1 MTNRIQ
7 DWGFLTLLF
16 DKGMYYWSN
25 LIRFKSDWV
34 NMLENWPCDQVTW
47 SFFQVSS
54 RINLTTTSTTNTT
67 PSGVATSLHFSVF
80 FFFLRKWTMC
90 IAILGGGR
98 FFVLRNSLSRVNNG
112 VSFLFMIEKLLKK
125 TDHIYY
131 FVKHVEF

>member
-1 MTNRIQ
+1 
-7 DWGFLTLLF
+7 
-16 DKGMYYWSN
+16 
-25 LIRFKSDWV
+25 
-34 NMLENWPCDQVTW
+34 
-47 SFFQVSS
+47 
-54 RINLTTTSTTNTT
+54 
-67 PSGVATSLHFSVF
+67 
-80 FFFLRKWTMC
+80 MC